1 MGGRDSVGASEGA
14 MRPKK
19 HETSGSADLFRA
31 QLEQII
37 NMKHELVQLA
47 GKIDWEWIDG
57 EIAPLYSDK
66 GRPGIE
72 TRFMIGLLLLKH
84 IYGLS
89 DEGVCERWVHDPY
102 FQHFTGEEFFQH
114 EFPHER
120 SDLSHWRKRLGDK
133 LELLLAES
141 LRVAHASGALRTRD
155 LKRVTVDTT
164 VQPKAITFPTDAK
177 LLHAAIKGLNRLAR
191 KYGIRLRQSYLRI
204 AKRAAMMEGRYAH
217 AKQFNRHHRQL
228 RILRTRLGRLIR
240 DIRRRIL
247 GKAELEAVFSWPLSC
262 ASQIRSQQQR
272 QRGWKL
278 YSFHAPEVECIGKG
292 KASAPYE
299 FGVKASIVTTN
310 ARAPGG
316 QFVLHAKALPGNPY
330 DGHTLGAVIAAT
342 ERLTGCAI
350 ERAYVDKGY
359 RGHDTANPRRVFISG
374 QKRGVF
380 GIIKRELRRRSAIEA
395 VIGHMK
401 TDGHLGRCF
410 LKGRDGDAAN
420 VILTAAGHNLRL
432 VLAWLRALLP
442 LVLLVL
448 AHSFASGQRS
458 DGLLNGRLK
467 RRPSQGG
474 MTGPP
479 DPRKSAG
486 SQHRTAGR
494 EAYAASVFGASMPNA
509 FNAWY

>member
-1 MGGRDSVGASEGA
+1 

-19 HETSGSADLFRA
+19 PKTTEEGDLFRA
-31 QLEQII
+31 RLDQII
-37 NMKHELVQLA
+37 NMKHELVLLA
-47 GKIDWEWIDG
+47 FKIDWDWIDG

-72 TRFMIGLLLLKH
+72 TRFVVGLLLLKH

-89 DEGVCERWVHDPY
+89 DEAVCDRWVHDPY
-102 FQHFTGEEFFQH
+102 FQHFTGEAFFQH

-141 LRVAHASGALRTRD
+141 LRVAHNTGALRTRD

-177 LLHAAIKGLNRLAR
+177 LLHAAINGLNRLAR
-191 KYGIRLRQSYLRI
+191 KCELRLRQSYLRI
-204 AKRAAMMEGRYAH
+204 AKRAAMMASRYAH
-217 AKQFNRHHRQL
+217 AKQFKRHHRQL
-228 RILRTRLGRLIR
+228 RLLRSRLGRIIR
-240 DIRRRIL
+240 DIRRKIEGRP
-247 GKAELEAVFSWPLSC
+247 ELEAAFEAPL
-262 ASQIRSQQQR
+262 ARAAQIRSQQHR

-310 ARAPGG
+310 ACAPGG

-330 DGHTLGAVIAAT
+330 DGHTLGSIIDAT
-342 ERLTGCAI
+342 EKLTGCAI

-380 GIIKRELRRRSAIEA
+380 GAIERELRRRSAIEP

-401 TDGHLGRCF
+401 TDGHLGRCH
-410 LKGRDGDAAN
+410 LKGREGEY
-420 VILTAAGHNLRL
+420 R
-432 VLAWLRALLP
+432 
-442 LVLLVL
+442 
-448 AHSFASGQRS
+448 
-458 DGLLNGRLK
+458 
-467 RRPSQGG
+467 
-474 MTGPP
+474 
-479 DPRKSAG
+479 
-486 SQHRTAGR
+486 
-494 EAYAASVFGASMPNA
+494 
-509 FNAWY
+509 